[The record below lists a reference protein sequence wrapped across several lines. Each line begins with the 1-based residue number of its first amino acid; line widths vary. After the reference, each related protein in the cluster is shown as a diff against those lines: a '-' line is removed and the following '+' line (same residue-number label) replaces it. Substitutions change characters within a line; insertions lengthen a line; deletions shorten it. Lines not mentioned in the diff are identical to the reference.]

1 MAVERERG
9 FHTRGVARAER
20 GGFRAELDEAVPEV
34 PGVFTVA
41 VQLVAN
47 GLAGV
52 AGLRD
57 ADGLALHGEAVQ
69 RVLDILGR
77 QLTAAGERHEDLLG
91 FRALHGDGCIL
102 VRDVRELD
110 VEVFRFVHQVRPVLV
125 DVAGVDDEEVLA
137 FFKAV
142 QVRVVDGVS
151 VCVRDDAVLRLVE
164 VERKHVAG
172 KHMLQERHLIGT
184 FDVDPSHVGHVKDA
198 AVTAAVE
205 MLCDDAFG
213 ILDGHIP
220 AAEVDHGRACV
231 EMCLVQNRPFQFAH
245 SFLLIM

>member
-20 GGFRAELDEAVPEV
+20 GRLCAKLDETVPEV
-34 PGVFTVA
+34 PRIFRVA
-41 VQLVAN
+41 VQLVAD

-52 AGLRD
+52 AGLRNP
-57 ADGLALHGEAVQ
+57 DGLAFHGEAVQ

-91 FRALHGDGCIL
+91 FRALHGNGCVL

-110 VEVFRFVHQVRPVLV
+110 VEVLRFVHQVRPVLV

-137 FFKAV
+137 LFKAV

-151 VCVRDDAVLRLVE
+151 VRVRDDAVLRLVE

-172 KHMLQERHLIGT
+172 KHMLQERYLIGT

-205 MLCDDAFG
+205 MLRDDAFG

-231 EMCLVQNRPFQFAH
+231 KMCLVQNRPFQFAH
-245 SFLLIM
+245 SFLRVI